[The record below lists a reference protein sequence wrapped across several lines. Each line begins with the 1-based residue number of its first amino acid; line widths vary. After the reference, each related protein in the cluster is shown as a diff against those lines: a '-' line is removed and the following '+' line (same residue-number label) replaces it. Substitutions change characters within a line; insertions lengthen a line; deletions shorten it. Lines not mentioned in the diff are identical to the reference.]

1 MDTQQI
7 PLKARGLRRRDLLRA
22 SLAAGAAL
30 SAWPLAGPSRLWGA
44 AAGPP
49 KRGGILRVRGYD
61 PAHFDPHLTPS
72 FKTHCTLSFVY
83 SRLVRH
89 TVAPEVPP
97 GTFMCRL
104 WLLEAKRPIWLAKR
118 LTFLGVPI
126 AGVQKTTIRT
136 FTVKGEEENEGLRPR
151 ISWT

>member
-1 MDTQQI
+1 MVGLGTHSILERVEIGNSQPKAARASALPDTMDTPQMPPQ
-7 PLKARGLRRRDLLRA
+7 KAQGLRRRDLLTA

-44 AAGPP
+44 AAGSP

-89 TVAPEVPP
+89 RIDPEVAP
-97 GTFMCRL
+97 GT
-104 WLLEAKRPIWLAKR
+104 
-118 LTFLGVPI
+118 
-126 AGVQKTTIRT
+126 
-136 FTVKGEEENEGLRPR
+136 
-151 ISWT
+151 